1 MNIATL
7 QNIIFYEYLP
17 ALLGEASPIYTGY
30 KNFIY
35 NFSQF
40 ILNVNIINK
49 VFQSFLFILFS
60 YVHFSGYNPDINP
73 SINHVFQSAA
83 FRYIFLKKHIC
94 ILLSKNIT

>member
-49 VFQSFLFILFS
+49 VFQSFF
-60 YVHFSGYNPDINP
+60 YV
-73 SINHVFQSAA
+73 VFLCTFFRVQSRYKSKHQPC
-83 FRYIFLKKHIC
+83 FPICSLQVYIFKKHFC

>member
-49 VFQSFLFILFS
+49 VFQFF
-60 YVHFSGYNPDINP
+60 YVVLLCTFFR
-73 SINHVFQSAA
+73 VQS
-83 FRYIFLKKHIC
+83 RYKSKH
-94 ILLSKNIT
+94 